1 MNGSHSLDA
10 GCWKRGGEW
19 QPLQTYL
26 VPAAQGTSNTG
37 WGGGNPEV
45 AGTVTSA
52 QDKHSRRGKAMDREE
67 RVKQRAQEIWER
79 EGRPEGREQQHWYQA
94 LEEIAVEEDGT
105 LSAAGEED
113 PEPVFMP
120 SPAVAA
126 NPANASDD
134 SKDKG

>member
-1 MNGSHSLDA
+1 
-10 GCWKRGGEW
+10 
-19 QPLQTYL
+19 
-26 VPAAQGTSNTG
+26 
-37 WGGGNPEV
+37 
-45 AGTVTSA
+45 
-52 QDKHSRRGKAMDREE
+52 MDREE

-94 LEEIAVEEDGT
+94 LEEIAVEEDGS